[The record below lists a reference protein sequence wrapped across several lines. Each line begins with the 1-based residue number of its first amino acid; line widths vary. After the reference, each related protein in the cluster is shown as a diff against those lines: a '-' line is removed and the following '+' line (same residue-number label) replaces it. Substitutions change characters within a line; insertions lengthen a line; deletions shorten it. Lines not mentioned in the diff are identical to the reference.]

1 MRKKT
6 RSTSILAISSLL
18 LALAVGLPQKVS
30 AHGSRTPTPTST
42 PTSTSTPTPTSQA
55 TATPTPTP
63 TATSAP
69 PTPTP
74 TSSGGPPAPPLVSPA
89 DGAQVTVPFGI
100 SWSAVS
106 DPNGIVAYN
115 WEISPSSTFSPIVD
129 QNSLSSPTTKDTVS
143 GLPNG
148 TYYWRV
154 DAVAGPLSNEVTGAW
169 SATRS
174 FTVTGANSGEL
185 GPPTLNPLQFGN
197 AYHPYETF
205 PVTWTAVP
213 GAAHYEF
220 ELGLDPNFTPQ
231 LTSDNDQLTTT
242 STTVNFGN
250 PITLYLRVRALNAS
264 GAESVP
270 SNEITVTI
278 TYNAPLPPPPNLLSP
293 INGTTV
299 TLPVTF
305 TWTNVPNPQINGY
318 NLEIAD
324 DPNFT
329 NIEVIYS
336 QITGPSNTQTSLTS
350 GTKYWRVNS
359 TQGDASPTTGAVTAW
374 SATGTFVVPST
385 PPKFGSLAVAYDPA
399 SNGEVQTVT
408 VQLTTPAPAGGA
420 VINLTSSN
428 PSAAPVPATFTMPAG
443 FAWNQFRF
451 TIGSVSSST
460 PVTLTASVN
469 GSSATVSFTVLPVA
483 LQNLTVY
490 SPITGGVATSL
501 IVMLN
506 GAAPTGGEV
515 VSLSSSSSAA
525 SPPKT
530 ATVAAGDQ
538 SVTVD
543 VPTSAVT
550 STTTVTLS
558 ATLNGKT
565 VQTQLTLTPQ
575 APPASLS
582 ISPNPVSQASSGSF
596 GTVTIASPLSAD
608 LTLPL
613 TNSNPSAATIPNAVT
628 IPAGSTTGGFN
639 ITTPFTST
647 TTTTTISVS
656 GAGVTKSVTLTVN
669 PPPP

>member
-1 MRKKT
+1 MSKT
-6 RSTSILAISSLL
+6 TR
-18 LALAVGLPQKVS
+18 LALILMTTSFLIAIAIGLPQQAS
-30 AHGSRTPTPTST
+30 ARGTKTPTPTPT
-42 PTSTSTPTPTSQA
+42 PASTSSPTP
-55 TATPTPTP
+55 PPMP

-74 TSSGGPPAPPLVSPA
+74 TSSAGPPAPLLVSPA
-89 DGAQVTVPFGI
+89 NGAQVTVPFTI

-106 DPNGIVAYN
+106 DPNGIIGYN

-129 QNSLSSPTTKDTVS
+129 QNSVGSATTQDTVS
-143 GLPNG
+143 GLPTG

-154 DAVAGPLSNEVTGAW
+154 QAVAGPVSNEVSGAW
-169 SATRS
+169 ATRS
-174 FTVTGANSGEL
+174 LTVTGANSGEL

-213 GAAHYEF
+213 GAVHYEF
-220 ELGLDPNFTPQ
+220 ELGLDPNFTPE
-231 LTSDNDQLTTT
+231 LTSDNDQFTTT
-242 STTVNFGN
+242 STSVDFGN
-250 PITLYLRVRALNAS
+250 LATLYLRVRALNAS

-270 SNEITVTI
+270 SNVITVSI

-293 INGTTV
+293 TNNATV
-299 TLPVTF
+299 TLPLTF

-318 NLEIAD
+318 TIEIAD
-324 DPNFT
+324 DSNFS
-329 NIEVIYS
+329 NIEFIYN
-336 QITGPSNTQTSLTS
+336 QITGPSTTVSSLTS

-359 TQGDASPTTGAVTAW
+359 TQGDASPSAGAVTAW

-408 VQLTTPAPAGGA
+408 IQLTSPAPAGGA
-420 VINLTSSN
+420 VINLSSSN
-428 PSAAPVPATFTMPAG
+428 PSAAPLPATFTMPAR

-451 TIGSVSSST
+451 TVGSVSSST
-460 PVTLTASVN
+460 PVTLTASLN
-469 GSSATVSFTVLPVA
+469 ATSASVTFTVLPVA
-483 LQNLTVY
+483 LQSLSAY

-506 GAAPTGGEV
+506 GAAPAGGEI
-515 VSLSSSSSAA
+515 VSLSSNSSAA

-538 SVTVD
+538 SVTVN

-550 STTTVTLS
+550 TNTTITLS
-558 ATLNGKT
+558 GTLNGTT
-565 VQTQLTLTPQ
+565 VQALLTLTPQ
-575 APPASLS
+575 APPASLT
-582 ISPNPVSQASSGSF
+582 ISPNPASDQNQPNGV
-596 GTVTIASPLSAD
+596 VTIASPLSYD

-613 TNSNPSAATIPNAVT
+613 TNSNPSAATLPNAVT
-628 IPAGSTTGGFN
+628 IPTGSTTGGFI
-639 ITTPFTST
+639 ITVPYTPTQLQTS
-647 TTTTTISVS
+647 ISVS
-656 GAGVTKSVTLTVN
+656 GAGVTRSVTLIVN

>member
-1 MRKKT
+1 MKKI
-6 RSTSILAISSLL
+6 RLAPILVTISLL
-18 LALAVGLPQKVS
+18 LALGIGLPQQVS
-30 AHGSRTPTPTST
+30 AHGTRTPTSTPTPTNTSSPTPTPTST
-42 PTSTSTPTPTSQA
+42 KSTPTPTV
-55 TATPTPTP
+55 
-63 TATSAP
+63 TSAS

-74 TSSGGPPAPPLVSPA
+74 TSTSGPPAPPLVSPA
-89 DGAQVTVPFGI
+89 NGAQVTVPFTI
-100 SWSAVS
+100 SWSTVS

-115 WEISPSSTFSPIVD
+115 WQISSSSSFSPIVD
-129 QNSLSSPTTKDTVS
+129 QNSVSSPTTQDTVS

-154 DAVAGPLSNEVTGAW
+154 DAVAGPQTNEVTGAW
-169 SATRS
+169 STTRS

-205 PVTWTAVP
+205 PVSWTSVP
-213 GAAHYEF
+213 GAVHYEF
-220 ELGLDPNFTPQ
+220 EMGLDPNFTPE

-270 SNEITVTI
+270 SNVITVTI

-299 TLPVTF
+299 TLPITLN
-305 TWTNVPNPQINGY
+305 WTNVPNPQINGY
-318 NLEIAD
+318 NLEIAK

-374 SATGTFVVPST
+374 SGTGTFVVPNT
-385 PPKFGSLAVAYDPA
+385 PSKMVSLAVAYDPA
-399 SNGEVQTVT
+399 SNGDVQTVT

-428 PSAAPVPATFTMPAG
+428 PNAAPVPATFTMPAG

-451 TIGSVSSST
+451 TVGSVSSST
-460 PVTLTASVN
+460 PVTLTASIN
-469 GSSATVSFTVLPVA
+469 STSASVSFTVLPVA
-483 LQNLTVY
+483 LQSLIVY

-506 GAAPTGGEV
+506 GAAPPGGEI

-525 SPPKT
+525 NPPKT

-538 SVTVD
+538 SVTID

-550 STTTVTLS
+550 SNTTVTLS
-558 ATLNGKT
+558 ATLNTRT

-575 APPASLS
+575 APPASLTV
-582 ISPNPVSQASSGSF
+582 SPNPVSQASSGSF
-596 GTVTIASPLSAD
+596 GTVTIASPLSSD

-639 ITTPFTST
+639 IITPFTST

>member
-1 MRKKT
+1 
-6 RSTSILAISSLL
+6 
-18 LALAVGLPQKVS
+18 
-30 AHGSRTPTPTST
+30 
-42 PTSTSTPTPTSQA
+42 
-55 TATPTPTP
+55 
-63 TATSAP
+63 
-69 PTPTP
+69 
-74 TSSGGPPAPPLVSPA
+74 
-89 DGAQVTVPFGI
+89 VTVPFGI

-106 DPNGIVAYN
+106 DPNGIIGYN

-129 QNSLSSPTTKDTVS
+129 QNSVSSPTTEDTVS

-154 DAVAGPLSNEVTGAW
+154 DAVAGPQSNETTGAW
-169 SATRS
+169 STTRS

-197 AYHPYETF
+197 TYHPYETF
-205 PVTWTAVP
+205 PVSWTSVP
-213 GAAHYEF
+213 GAVHYEF
-220 ELGLDPNFTPQ
+220 EMGLDPNFTPE

-242 STTVNFGN
+242 STTVDFGN

-270 SNEITVTI
+270 SNAITVTI
-278 TYNAPLPPPPNLLSP
+278 AYNAPLPPPPNLLSP
-293 INGTTV
+293 ANGAIG
-299 TLPVTF
+299 TLPITF
-305 TWTNVPNPQINGY
+305 KWTDVPNPQINGY
-318 NLEIAD
+318 TIEIAK

-329 NIEVIYS
+329 NIEFIYN
-336 QITGPSNTQTSLTS
+336 QITGPTTTVTSLTS

-359 TQGDASPTTGAVTAW
+359 TQGDASPDAGAVTAW

-385 PPKFGSLAVAYDPA
+385 PPKFGSLAVSNDPA
-399 SNGEVQTVT
+399 SNGDTQTVT

-451 TIGSVSSST
+451 TIGSVASST
-460 PVTLTASVN
+460 PVTITGSVN
-469 GSSATVSFTVLPVA
+469 GSSTTASFTVLPVG
-483 LQNLTVY
+483 LQSLSIF
-490 SPITGGVATSL
+490 SPLTGGAPDQV

-506 GAAPTGGEV
+506 GAAPAGGV
-515 VSLSSSSSAA
+515 VVNLSSNSSAA

-538 SVTVD
+538 SVSVN
-543 VPTSAVT
+543 VPTSAV
-550 STTTVTLS
+550 SSNTTVTLS

-575 APPASLS
+575 APPATFS
-582 ISPNPVSQASSGSF
+582 ISPNPASDQNQPNGL
-596 GTVTIASPLSAD
+596 VTIASPLSYD

-628 IPAGSTTGGFN
+628 IPARSTTGGFI
-639 ITTPFTST
+639 ITVPYTPTQLQ
-647 TTTTTISVS
+647 TTISVS
-656 GAGVTKSVTLTVN
+656 GAGVTKSVALIVN
-669 PPPP
+669 PPPA